1 MYNGIHDEVIIVS
14 NQKISPGKRSRIV
27 PVRTIA
33 GLDIEPGPGGNV
45 ITVRTHGG
53 ETLRATHLMKKS
65 SRKLYDTVRRS
76 MEAND
81 EEKRKRKTEAAHPRC
96 LREGRIPG
104 TVDGEEGARKAVG
117 WEKKPPSTTPG
128 GEKIPYM
135 SVSHKPS
142 SRGVGEAVS

>member
-1 MYNGIHDEVIIVS
+1 MIPRFNGKREPPACTICTRDRGGQPSGSWLCPEHRATHNRFCSTGTSWAGTFLHGAPETSVMYNGIDDEVIIFS
-14 NQKISPGKRSRIV
+14 NQSIFLSPGKRSRIV

-81 EEKRKRKTEAAHPRC
+81 EEKRK
-96 LREGRIPG
+96 
-104 TVDGEEGARKAVG
+104 
-117 WEKKPPSTTPG
+117 
-128 GEKIPYM
+128 
-135 SVSHKPS
+135 
-142 SRGVGEAVS
+142 